1 MLLQYGWILCLA
13 ISILILMICTAAMQ
27 RSYEAYELLKKDSKD
42 KVNILKHEG
51 SDHIFT
57 TIKTVF
63 SPYLISKLLIL
74 CRSSLTH
81 TSDAWKIPL
90 CSCQHSLVCQEE
102 ASPLF
107 PQKWAILVS
116 PPFFYLPL
124 LSYLVIRGKV
134 FLRLVHAWLFK
145 WLFTFGHPWKS
156 TFGVFM
162 APFLGVPCE

>member
-1 MLLQYGWILCLA
+1 MCLA

-81 TSDAWKIPL
+81 TSGRPGRLENTI
-90 CSCQHSLVCQEE
+90 V
-102 ASPLF
+102 
-107 PQKWAILVS
+107 
-116 PPFFYLPL
+116 L
-124 LSYLVIRGKV
+124 LSTQSRVRPHRINSFSLLDLHD
-134 FLRLVHAWLFK
+134 F
-145 WLFTFGHPWKS
+145 
-156 TFGVFM
+156 
-162 APFLGVPCE
+162 

>member
-1 MLLQYGWILCLA
+1 
-13 ISILILMICTAAMQ
+13 MICTAAMQ

-124 LSYLVIRGKV
+124 LSYLVIRGKLFCAWFMPDYSNGSSLLGILGRV
-134 FLRLVHAWLFK
+134 PLAFLWHLF
-145 WLFTFGHPWKS
+145 
-156 TFGVFM
+156 
-162 APFLGVPCE
+162 

>member
-1 MLLQYGWILCLA
+1 MCLA

-27 RSYEAYELLKKDSKD
+27 KSYEAYELLKKDSKD

-81 TSDAWKIPL
+81 TSGRPGRLENTI
-90 CSCQHSLVCQEE
+90 
-102 ASPLF
+102 
-107 PQKWAILVS
+107 
-116 PPFFYLPL
+116 
-124 LSYLVIRGKV
+124 V
-134 FLRLVHAWLFK
+134 FLSTQSSMSR
-145 WLFTFGHPWKS
+145 GGIS
-156 TFGVFM
+156 TFSSKMGNFSF
-162 APFLGVPCE
+162 AALFLPTDSFPI